1 MIGHLLIFLIG
12 LIFGS
17 FLNVL
22 IYRIPL
28 GISLLKPLRS
38 SCPQCQ
44 YAIKWYENIPI
55 LSYFVLM
62 RRCSNCNKP
71 ISSLYPFIEI
81 LTGCVTLILYMN
93 YILNFELIVL
103 VTLFYSLIV
112 LSFIDLKHKEVPDY
126 LLIISVILVLL
137 VGDLSDLLLF
147 AGGFALL
154 ELVVT
159 FYIQNIKA
167 KITKNKA
174 LENQSSLGDG
184 DIPIAGVIGGL
195 LGVQLGLSAIFLAA
209 LLALVPAVYN
219 LISRKEIETPFIP
232 YLSLGLFITLSTKFN
247 IVYFYNF

>member
-1 MIGHLLIFLIG
+1 MIEHLLIFLIG

-93 YILNFELIVL
+93 YMSNYELVVL
-103 VTLFYSLIV
+103 VTLFYILIV
-112 LSFIDLKHKEVPDY
+112 LSFIDLKYKEVPDY

-247 IVYFYNF
+247 ILSLYNF